1 MTSSQNRVVH
11 LKKEGDKKWWHCW
24 ASWSHHHQSSSLHL
38 TQYMET
44 ISEHSS
50 WRDIQKRNLGWQI
63 TRKVVIFHTMVSHTS
78 WWYNVITLYT
88 PSTVRAVLSS
98 PTAAIWSSHSQF
110 VSCHWSGGHWPGH
123 HPSKDTSSLA
133 SYWLVTS
140 FSQVLTEIVSCSP
153 YTRMEGDIRKD
164 YCVVK
169 NKINFCS
176 GLLHALTFHLSKPQ
190 ALINVRRSQLSSTN
204 SLCE

>member
-1 MTSSQNRVVH
+1 
-11 LKKEGDKKWWHCW
+11 
-24 ASWSHHHQSSSLHL
+24 
-38 TQYMET
+38 MET

-140 FSQVLTEIVSCSP
+140 FFSSSNRDCIMQSLYQNGRWHKE
-153 YTRMEGDIRKD
+153 
-164 YCVVK
+164 
-169 NKINFCS
+169 
-176 GLLHALTFHLSKPQ
+176 GLLCSQEQDKLLQWIVTRVNISPQQTSSSHKCQEISTELHKFIVRVKLQTNIQHFQFIWYLGCLVNISYRLSD
-190 ALINVRRSQLSSTN
+190 QLN
-204 SLCE
+204 